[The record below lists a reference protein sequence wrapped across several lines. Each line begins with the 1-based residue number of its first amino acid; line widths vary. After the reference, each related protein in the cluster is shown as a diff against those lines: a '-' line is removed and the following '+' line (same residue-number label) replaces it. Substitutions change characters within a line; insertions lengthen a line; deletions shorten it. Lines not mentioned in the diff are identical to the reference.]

1 MNILKCLFHK
11 VKLFCKD
18 GVMEL
23 TPLTVYLAVR
33 GEEWRLYSPLLKET
47 VSDSIVFANTSSD
60 INLAKLKKKKK
71 RKLSTFRGRSEG
83 LQLSVL
89 IALRLV

>member
-1 MNILKCLFHK
+1 
-11 VKLFCKD
+11 
-18 GVMEL
+18 MEL

-71 RKLSTFRGRSEG
+71 KENY
-83 LQLSVL
+83 QLLGVEVKAFNFQS
-89 IALRLV
+89 